1 MTRPTST
8 TPYVIGVGM
17 TPFERI
23 GTNPQTY
30 PAMVGRALDEALAD
44 AGLTYADIDRAAVG
58 HVFQPS
64 AAGQRALYD
73 AGITGIGIVNVTN
86 NCATGATALHLAQE
100 WVRCGVARIAVAVGF
115 EQMTKEAMAG
125 PATPPRVTTIDPHL
139 AVVAAGPDVGSGPAQ
154 TRIFAQAA
162 LEHIAYYGSTIE
174 EIAAVAVKNHEH
186 STRNPLAQ
194 FQRPFSLDEVL
205 ADKQVA
211 GPLTRSQCSPMSD
224 GASVVIV
231 ASADVVRER
240 GLGATAVP
248 LLAQELV
255 SDTADAFEGTSPLKA
270 IHAVG
275 VRMTERAAATALSR
289 AGLRIGDVDVA
300 EVHDC
305 FSISEVLVTEALG
318 LCGPGE
324 GAALVA
330 SGATTY
336 GGACVINPSGGLIAK
351 GHPLGATG
359 LAQVSELVWQ
369 LRGTAGGRQVA
380 GAEVALAQNLG
391 LGGACSVTV
400 LGPPGA

>member
-1 MTRPTST
+1 MTA
-8 TPYVIGVGM
+8 
-17 TPFERI
+17 FEKI
-23 GTNPQTY
+23 GTHDWTY
-30 PAMVGRALDEALAD
+30 PEMVGQALAAALAD
-44 AGLTYADIDRAAVG
+44 AGLTYDEIDRAAVG

-64 AAGQRALYD
+64 AAGQRALYA
-73 AGITGIGIVNVTN
+73 AGITGIPIVNVTN

-100 WVRCGVARIAVAVGF
+100 WVASGVARIAVAVGF
-115 EQMTKEAMAG
+115 EQMTKAAMAG
-125 PATPPRVTTIDPHL
+125 PAEPPRVTTIDHHL
-139 AVVAAGPDVGSGPAQ
+139 AVVEAGPDVGVGPAQ

-162 LEHIAYYGSTIE
+162 LEHMSRYGSTIE
-174 EIAAVAVKNHEH
+174 EIASVAVKNHEH

-194 FQRPFSLDEVL
+194 FQRPFSMAEVL
-205 ADKQVA
+205 ADKVVA

-248 LLAQELV
+248 ILAHELV
-255 SDTADAFEGTSPLKA
+255 SDTADAFEDGPRPSA
-270 IHAVG
+270 IQAVG
-275 VRMTERAAATALSR
+275 VRMTERAGAAALQRS
-289 AGLRIGDVDVA
+289 GLTIGEVDVV

-318 LCGPGE
+318 MCGLGE
-324 GAALVA
+324 GAALAA

-336 GGACVINPSGGLIAK
+336 GGSWVVNPSGGLIAK

-359 LAQVSELVWQ
+359 LAQVTELVWQ
-369 LRGTAGGRQVA
+369 VRGTAGERQVR
-380 GAEVALAQNLG
+380 GAQVGLAQNLG

-400 LGPPGA
+400 LGPPGT